1 MLEGI
6 VEYRHGDQLFRLEPG
21 DTLFFEADAPH
32 GPDILVELPAKFL
45 SVISYPQSKQLFD

>member
-45 SVISYPQSKQLFD
+45 SVISYPQSK